1 MKRPALSRRTVLR
14 GMAGGACVS
23 LALPALEAMVGPR
36 GAHAEPGTEG
46 PIFGVFFWANGL
58 PWHAGHGATQ
68 AAGQGDLWTPSTTGP
83 GFSPAGL
90 LAPLGAHPYSVATGL
105 EPKCEIPAV
114 PDGQSDGHMRG
125 FMVALT
131 SDRPRSEGF
140 DHPSH
145 TLTALRESID
155 QHVARHEQFYATGV
169 PRFRSLQIGVS
180 EARFHDY
187 GHWNAISYNGPDS
200 LNLPIMDPMQLYGL
214 LFAVPGD
221 VEVVARRARLID
233 AVMGDAQDLA
243 QRLGAA
249 DKMRLDAHLSH
260 LSEIQ
265 RRLELAASPCE
276 APAPP
281 GATADLHARTTIM
294 AQLLAIGLGC
304 GLTRVFSFM
313 LTSPATTHVFGNLG
327 VPDGMHKT
335 CHDGEWARVR
345 DITAYQ
351 MQAFGLFLDQLA
363 AVVDP
368 MGVSLLDRAV
378 IFGTSEYGEG
388 WQHGNKEHPVVIAG
402 RGCGAL
408 RPGVHQRV
416 PDGNLAMAHVTVLRA
431 LGIDTPSYGF
441 NGGETSDDLGELLA

>member
-1 MKRPALSRRTVLR
+1 MSRSLLSRRTALR
-14 GMAGGACVS
+14 GLAGGAAVS
-23 LALPALEAMVGPR
+23 LSLPLLEAMVGPR
-36 GAHAEPGTEG
+36 GARADAGTEG

-58 PWHAGHGATQ
+58 PWHAGHGGAQ
-68 AAGQGDLWTPSTTGP
+68 AAGQGDLWTPATTGA
-83 GFSPAGL
+83 GFAATPL
-90 LAPLGAHPYSVATGL
+90 LSPLGAHPYSVATGL
-105 EPKCEIPAV
+105 EPKCEIPAA
-114 PDGQSDGHMRG
+114 PDGQGDGHMRG

-131 SDRPRSEGF
+131 GDRPRSEGF
-140 DHPSH
+140 NHPAH
-145 TLTALRESID
+145 TLTALRPSLD
-155 QHVARHEQFYATGV
+155 QYVAKHDDFYAAGV

-214 LFAVPGD
+214 LFSVPD
-221 VEVVARRARLID
+221 DIDVVARRANLLD
-233 AVMGDAQDLA
+233 AVMGDAGDLA

-249 DKMRLDAHLSH
+249 DKMRLEAHLDH
-260 LSEIQ
+260 LAEIQ
-265 RRLELAASPCE
+265 RRLELSALPCE
-276 APAPP
+276 APTPP
-281 GATADLHARTTIM
+281 GATSDLHAKTTIM

-313 LTSPATTHVFGNLG
+313 LTSPATTHVFSNLG

-335 CHDGEWARVR
+335 CHDGLWTQVR
-345 DITAYQ
+345 DITTYH
-351 MQAFGLFLDQLA
+351 MQAFSLFLDQLG

-402 RGCGAL
+402 RGCGAIN
-408 RPGVHQRV
+408 PGVHQRV
-416 PDGNLAMAHVTVLRA
+416 QDGNLSMAHVTVLRA

-441 NGGETSDDLGELLA
+441 NGGETSDALDDLLA